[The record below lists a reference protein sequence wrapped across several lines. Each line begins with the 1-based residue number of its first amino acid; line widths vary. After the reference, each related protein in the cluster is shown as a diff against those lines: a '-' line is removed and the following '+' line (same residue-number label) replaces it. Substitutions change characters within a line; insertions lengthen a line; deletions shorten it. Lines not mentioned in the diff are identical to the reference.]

1 MVKEIINLRKK
12 INKLDSKLIK
22 ILEKRFEVCK
32 KIGKY
37 KSKRGILILDKKREK
52 EIIKNLCEKTN
63 LSRDFVKKLLCL
75 ILGESKKLQKNLK

>member
-1 MVKEIINLRKK
+1 MVKEIVNLRKK

-22 ILEKRFEVCK
+22 ILEKRFAVCK

-52 EIIKNLCEKTN
+52 EIIKNLCKKTN
-63 LSRDFVKKLLCL
+63 FSRDFVKKLFCL